1 MGYCLAGPRHYWSR
15 ALLEDCYITRVQYIR
30 QNVPSDCENAFICI
44 LCDTKMRL
52 KPRYIVQLGI
62 AFSDLF
68 VLFGIAI
75 VIFHFSFGPN
85 ETVCNFYVA
94 FFLGVPYNCFFLN
107 YFLSLIDCF
116 VAMVFPFWHLAK
128 LTPRRVVC
136 GLIGLNLVMA
146 LAMKWQFISGILEV
160 RCALQPRHGFV
171 VNRTFFI
178 SFILCFI
185 FCCFDFLIAWFHLPR
200 SSRTVPL
207 PILHPPPPSTGP
219 AEPIQLEDLNPRRLI
234 IVKAPLAVQ
243 EEIEWEQQEADSITI
258 RVLNVSIDFE
268 EITQFIDAD
277 NPADDVPDAQ
287 DQQSHRLQ
295 VAVVE
300 VTNGD
305 TPLKRRRAEPRSN
318 GMAIHS
324 SSATLSRLEWKVT
337 RSFLCGFIPLFLI
350 PLPLFLYYHSY
361 HLICERLN
369 ISDRQKQLEECQDLT
384 WLISSLF
391 SLLICLH
398 TLVNP
403 ITSLCFNNDLQ
414 SPSPLRRLFLSL
426 VR

>member
-1 MGYCLAGPRHYWSR
+1 MAVYQRNLGSSLRSSAAPRFCSQSNFFHFIHFVLHF
-15 ALLEDCYITRVQYIR
+15 LLHRFSHRV
-30 QNVPSDCENAFICI
+30 VPSS
-44 LCDTKMRL
+44 
-52 KPRYIVQLGI
+52 P
-62 AFSDLF
+62 
-68 VLFGIAI
+68 
-75 VIFHFSFGPN
+75 
-85 ETVCNFYVA
+85 
-94 FFLGVPYNCFFLN
+94 
-107 YFLSLIDCF
+107 
-116 VAMVFPFWHLAK
+116 VF
-128 LTPRRVVC
+128 
-136 GLIGLNLVMA
+136 
-146 LAMKWQFISGILEV
+146 E
-160 RCALQPRHGFV
+160 
-171 VNRTFFI
+171 
-178 SFILCFI
+178 
-185 FCCFDFLIAWFHLPR
+185 D
-200 SSRTVPL
+200 SSTADST
-207 PILHPPPPSTGP
+207 PPPPSTGP
-219 AEPIQLEDLNPRRLI
+219 TEPIQLEDLNPRRLI

-243 EEIEWEQQEADSITI
+243 EHFESEQQEADLITI

-426 VR
+426 MRY